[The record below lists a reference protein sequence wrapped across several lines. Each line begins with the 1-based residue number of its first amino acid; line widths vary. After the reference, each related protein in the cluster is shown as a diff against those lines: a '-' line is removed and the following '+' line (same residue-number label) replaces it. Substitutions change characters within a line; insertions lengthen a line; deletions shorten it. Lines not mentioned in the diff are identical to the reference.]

1 MILEKYIEEE
11 NSTEEVEN
19 LILPKNE
26 IKGKILTKN
35 YFKRPLKEMITKNM
49 VYLLKMK
56 KC

>member
-11 NSTEEVEN
+11 NSIEEVEN
-19 LILPKNE
+19 LILLKNE
-26 IKGKILTKN
+26 IKGKIFIKN
-35 YFKRPLKEMITKNM
+35 YFKRFLKEMIIKNM